1 MNPVTKNGLEHYFG
15 VILVKISNSM
25 LCLRQQGGGDCDKIN
40 EWINLLCL
48 KMK

>member
-25 LCLRQQGGGDCDKIN
+25 FFYISEGGGDCDKIN
-40 EWINLLCL
+40 G
-48 KMK
+48 